1 MNLKNDLKHYNN
13 NINLNYAVPNNNNL
27 DIFDQTRN
35 KYSMKFFEKFN
46 LNNNNKNKGIKITN
60 INEVIKLHN
69 KYKLNNIC
77 KDIMQIYQKDKINLK
92 QKNYENNSMNKIKT
106 NKLISSG
113 NNIET
118 KNNNLSSSYSN
129 LNNINNINSF
139 IGINANSIENNNK
152 GRNLIRNNFN
162 TINLIRKNSK
172 NIINAK
178 LNDVKVEK
186 MTRNLSN
193 PGNKN
198 NLEIKNNIVVSPI
211 NKKNNAKKFY
221 FQAEEKYNNIN
232 KTSILTKKN
241 DINKINDNNND
252 NNIIIDTKKLS
263 IIDIPAPN
271 DSNLNNNKN
280 GILNTF
286 KNNLNLTIKEKALYI
301 LINSPMIPLNSKF
314 ILSKSTNNL
323 KKIVLKKD
331 ILLNYDLYLKNKIKY
346 YEDKQLFYN
355 KKIKSIF
362 NATKIAEITL
372 NFITSESE
380 KQFNKNYI
388 ILLNNKED
396 YNFIYY
402 KNYIK
407 IIYYIINETF
417 KEENKKEIS
426 DNRLLG
432 HLYDIINK
440 KGYKNIKD
448 YLYFLFISNNN
459 NKKENIFMNNID
471 KINKIIK
478 DEVPKILSFD
488 ESLKMCRFII
498 YSLYLIKEI
507 INFANMIK
515 NTIKLKIEEIELI
528 KKMKEIQNKFH
539 NKYIN

>member
-1 MNLKNDLKHYNN
+1 MNLKNDLKYYNN
-13 NINLNYAVPNNNNL
+13 NMNLNYVVPNNNNL

-46 LNNNNKNKGIKITN
+46 LNNNNKNNKGIKRTN
-60 INEVIKLHN
+60 INNMTNSLN
-69 KYKLNNIC
+69 KNKLNNIC

-92 QKNYENNSMNKIKT
+92 QKNNENNSMNKIKT

-118 KNNNLSSSYSN
+118 KNNILSSSYSN
-129 LNNINNINSF
+129 LNNINSF

-172 NIINAK
+172 NIIKAK

-211 NKKNNAKKFY
+211 NKKNNVKKFY

-232 KTSILTKKN
+232 KTSILTKNN
-241 DINKINDNNND
+241 DINKISDNNND

-407 IIYYIINETF
+407 IIYYIINESF
-417 KEENKKEIS
+417 EEENKKEIS
-426 DNRLLG
+426 DNRLLS

-448 YLYFLFISNNN
+448 YLFYLFISNNN
-459 NKKENIFMNNID
+459 NKKENIFMYNID
-471 KINKIIK
+471 KINKIIN

-498 YSLYLIKEI
+498 YSLYIIKEI
-507 INFANMIK
+507 INYANMIK
-515 NTIKLKIEEIELI
+515 NIIKLKIEEIELI
-528 KKMKEIQNKFH
+528 KKMKEILDKFH
-539 NKYIN
+539 NKYII

>member
-1 MNLKNDLKHYNN
+1 MNLKNNLKYNN
-13 NINLNYAVPNNNNL
+13 SNMNLNSGAPNNNNL

-60 INEVIKLHN
+60 INEVINLHN
-69 KYKLNNIC
+69 KNKLNNIC

-92 QKNYENNSMNKIKT
+92 QKNNENNSMNKIKT

-118 KNNNLSSSYSN
+118 KNNILSSSYSN
-129 LNNINNINSF
+129 LNNINSF

-172 NIINAK
+172 NIIKAK

-528 KKMKEIQNKFH
+528 KKTKEIQNKFH

>member
-1 MNLKNDLKHYNN
+1 MNLKNDLKYYNN
-13 NINLNYAVPNNNNL
+13 NMNLNYVVPNNNNL

-46 LNNNNKNKGIKITN
+46 LNNNNKNNKGIKRTN
-60 INEVIKLHN
+60 INNMTNSLN
-69 KYKLNNIC
+69 KNKLNNIC

-92 QKNYENNSMNKIKT
+92 QKNNENNSMNKIKT

-118 KNNNLSSSYSN
+118 KNNILSSSYSN
-129 LNNINNINSF
+129 LNNINSF

-172 NIINAK
+172 NIIKAK

-211 NKKNNAKKFY
+211 NKKNNVKKFY

-232 KTSILTKKN
+232 KTSILTKNN
-241 DINKINDNNND
+241 DINKISDNNND

-407 IIYYIINETF
+407 IIYYIINESF
-417 KEENKKEIS
+417 EEENKKEIS
-426 DNRLLG
+426 DNRLLS

-448 YLYFLFISNNN
+448 YLFYIFISNNN
-459 NKKENIFMNNID
+459 NKKENIFIYNID
-471 KINKIIK
+471 KINKIIN
-478 DEVPKILSFD
+478 DEVPRILSFD

-498 YSLYLIKEI
+498 YSLYIIKEI
-507 INFANMIK
+507 INYKNMIK
-515 NTIKLKIEEIELI
+515 NIIKLKIEEIELI
-528 KKMKEIQNKFH
+528 KKMKEILDKFH
-539 NKYIN
+539 NKYII

>member
-13 NINLNYAVPNNNNL
+13 NINLNYVVPNNNNL

-46 LNNNNKNKGIKITN
+46 LNNNKNNKGIKRTN
-60 INEVIKLHN
+60 INNMTNSLN
-69 KYKLNNIC
+69 KNKLNNIC

-92 QKNYENNSMNKIKT
+92 QKNNENNSMNKIKT

-118 KNNNLSSSYSN
+118 KNNILSSSYSN
-129 LNNINNINSF
+129 LNNINSF

-172 NIINAK
+172 NIIKAK

-448 YLYFLFISNNN
+448 YLFFLFISNNN
-459 NKKENIFMNNID
+459 NKKENIFMYNID
-471 KINKIIK
+471 KINKIIN

-498 YSLYLIKEI
+498 YSLYIIKEI
-507 INFANMIK
+507 INYANMIK
-515 NTIKLKIEEIELI
+515 NIIKLKIEEIELI
-528 KKMKEIQNKFH
+528 KKMKEILDKFH
-539 NKYIN
+539 NKYII

>member
-1 MNLKNDLKHYNN
+1 MNLKHKLKYNN
-13 NINLNYAVPNNNNL
+13 SNMNLNSGAPNNNNL

-60 INEVIKLHN
+60 INEVINLHN
-69 KYKLNNIC
+69 KNKLNNIC

-92 QKNYENNSMNKIKT
+92 QKNNENNSMNKIKT

-118 KNNNLSSSYSN
+118 KNNILSSSYSN
-129 LNNINNINSF
+129 LNNINSF

-172 NIINAK
+172 NIIKAK

-211 NKKNNAKKFY
+211 NKRNNTKKFY

-252 NNIIIDTKKLS
+252 NNIIIDNKKLS

-448 YLYFLFISNNN
+448 YLFYLFISNNN

-478 DEVPKILSFD
+478 YEVPKILSFD

>member
-13 NINLNYAVPNNNNL
+13 NMNLNYAVPNNNNL

-46 LNNNNKNKGIKITN
+46 LNNNNKNNKGIKRTN
-60 INEVIKLHN
+60 INNMTNSLN
-69 KYKLNNIC
+69 KNKLNNIC

-92 QKNYENNSMNKIKT
+92 QKNNENNSMNKIKT

-118 KNNNLSSSYSN
+118 KNNILSSSYSN
-129 LNNINNINSF
+129 LNNINSF

-172 NIINAK
+172 NIIKAK

-211 NKKNNAKKFY
+211 NKKNNVKKFY

-232 KTSILTKKN
+232 KTSILTKNN
-241 DINKINDNNND
+241 DINKISDNNND

-380 KQFNKNYI
+380 KQFNNNYI

-407 IIYYIINETF
+407 IIYYIINESF
-417 KEENKKEIS
+417 EEENKKEIS
-426 DNRLLG
+426 DNRLLS

-448 YLYFLFISNNN
+448 YLFFLFISNNN
-459 NKKENIFMNNID
+459 NKKENIFMYNID

-498 YSLYLIKEI
+498 YSLYFIKEI
-507 INFANMIK
+507 INYANMIK
-515 NTIKLKIEEIELI
+515 NTIKLKIEEIEKK
-528 KKMKEIQNKFH
+528 KKMKEILDKFH
-539 NKYIN
+539 NKYII

>member
-1 MNLKNDLKHYNN
+1 MNLKNNLKYNN
-13 NINLNYAVPNNNNL
+13 SNMNLNSGAPNNNNL

-60 INEVIKLHN
+60 INEVINLHN
-69 KYKLNNIC
+69 KNKLNNIC

-92 QKNYENNSMNKIKT
+92 QKNNENNSMNKIKT

-118 KNNNLSSSYSN
+118 KNNILSSSYSN
-129 LNNINNINSF
+129 LNNINSF

-172 NIINAK
+172 NIIKAK

>member
-1 MNLKNDLKHYNN
+1 MNLKNNLKYNN
-13 NINLNYAVPNNNNL
+13 SNMNLNSGAPNNNNL

-60 INEVIKLHN
+60 INEVINLHN
-69 KYKLNNIC
+69 KNKLNNIC

-92 QKNYENNSMNKIKT
+92 QKNNENNSMNKIKT

-118 KNNNLSSSYSN
+118 KNNILSSSYSN
-129 LNNINNINSF
+129 LNNINSF

-172 NIINAK
+172 NIIKAK

-380 KQFNKNYI
+380 KQFNNNYI
-388 ILLNNKED
+388 LLLNNKED

-407 IIYYIINETF
+407 IIYYIINESF
-417 KEENKKEIS
+417 EEENKKEIS
-426 DNRLLG
+426 DNRLLS

-448 YLYFLFISNNN
+448 YLFYLFISNNN
-459 NKKENIFMNNID
+459 NKKENIFMYNID

-515 NTIKLKIEEIELI
+515 NTIKLKIEGIELI